1 MTVTTWLRGAAIVIA
16 LVGLVDPAWTARRQ
30 APVSVEVKGDGHS
43 AAAEEVRR
51 RLTAS
56 LSGEVTLDSDAE
68 PAAVV
73 LIGDAGAMKSIERD
87 TLPISTIAIAPP
99 IAPNARVVS
108 ADDPDP
114 VRVGWAATFRAVVEA
129 RGLAG
134 RTSRIVLEERTA
146 ELAHLEHRWS
156 REFEQFDVVLRY
168 TPPASGTSIVTLR
181 VVPLDGETTPS
192 DNAADLRLAVSGE
205 RFKILVHE
213 PRPSW
218 SVTFVRRALEEDPSF
233 DVSTLVQASKG
244 LEVRSG
250 TPPAGFTSDALEP
263 FDAVL
268 VGAPEEL
275 RASELDAL
283 KAFARRRG
291 GAVVLLPDRRP
302 SGRYLDLIPSP
313 QFDEVLVEN
322 PIELGSIA
330 GAPLRATELAVH
342 RAGVPGGE
350 ILASLDQGK
359 GRRSVVFEWPDG
371 AGRVLFSGAMDAWR
385 FRAAADDGFGRFWR
399 ARVAEAAMAAP
410 GRVEVTIRPGVPA
423 PDEPVTI
430 RACIRPTELEDAP
443 GGARTPAIR
452 ARLVAGD
459 GGVQFVR
466 LWPTAEQGVFDG
478 RFQAPRAGSYD
489 LQVDTA
495 TGVRPGDLN
504 VDAVLNVVA
513 GARHPSGDVA
523 GSAAAIRLI
532 PATTGGVAVSTADLA
547 PLERHLRSLSSG
559 DVERTVHP
567 ARSLV
572 LVMVFATLLCAEWTI
587 RRRIGKA

>member
-1 MTVTTWLRGAAIVIA
+1 MRVTTWLRGAAIVTA
-16 LVGLVDPAWTARRQ
+16 LVGLVDPAWTVRRR
-30 APVSVEVKGDGHS
+30 APVSIEVNAVGHP
-43 AAAEEVRR
+43 AAADEVRR

-73 LIGDAGAMKSIERD
+73 LVGAARPVTSMTRDA
-87 TLPISTIAIAPP
+87 LPISTVAIAPAA
-99 IAPNARVVS
+99 APNVRIVA

-114 VRVGWAATFRAVVEA
+114 VRVSWAATFHAAVEA
-129 RGLAG
+129 RGFAG
-134 RTSRIVLEERTA
+134 RTSRIVLEERGA

-156 REFEQFDVVLRY
+156 RESELFDVALRY

-181 VVPLDGETTPS
+181 VVPLDGETATS
-192 DNAADLRLAVSGE
+192 DNAADLRVTVSGD
-205 RFKILVHE
+205 RFRILVHE

-218 SVTFVRRALEEDPSF
+218 NVTFVRRALEEDSSF

-250 TPPAGFTSDALEP
+250 TPPVGLTTDALEP

-359 GRRSVVFEWPDG
+359 GRRPVVLEWPDG

-410 GRVEVTIRPGVPA
+410 KRVEVTIRPGVPA
-423 PDEPVTI
+423 PDEPVAI
-430 RACIRPTELEDAP
+430 RARIRQTEIAAAS

-452 ARLVAGD
+452 ARLVGAD
-459 GGVQFVR
+459 GSVQFVR

-478 RFQAPRAGSYD
+478 RFQAPPAGSYD

-495 TGVRPGDLN
+495 TGVHPRDLN
-504 VDAVLNVVA
+504 VDTVVSVVA
-513 GARHPSGDVA
+513 GARHPPGDVA
-523 GSAAAIRLI
+523 GSAAALRLI

-559 DVERTVHP
+559 DVERTVRP
-567 ARSLV
+567 ARSVV
-572 LVMVFATLLCAEWTI
+572 LVMAFTALLCAEWTI
-587 RRRIGKA
+587 RRRRGRA

>member
-1 MTVTTWLRGAAIVIA
+1 MTVTTWLRGAAIVTA
-16 LVGLVDPAWTARRQ
+16 LVGLVDPAWTARRR
-30 APVSVEVKGDGHS
+30 APVSIEVNAVGHPAAGDD
-43 AAAEEVRR
+43 VRR

-73 LIGDAGAMKSIERD
+73 LVGDARAMTSMTRD
-87 TLPISTIAIAPP
+87 AVPISTVAFAPP
-99 IAPNARVVS
+99 AAPNVRIVA

-114 VRVGWAATFRAVVEA
+114 VRVGWAATFHAAVEA

-134 RTSRIVLEERTA
+134 RTSRIVLEERGA
-146 ELAHLEHRWS
+146 ELGHLEHRWS
-156 REFEQFDVVLRY
+156 RESEQFDVALRY

-181 VVPLDGETTPS
+181 VVPLDGETTTS
-192 DNAADLRLAVSGE
+192 DNAADLRLAVSGD
-205 RFKILVHE
+205 RFRILVHE

-218 SVTFVRRALEEDPSF
+218 NVTFVRRALEEDPSF

-244 LEVRSG
+244 LEVRAG
-250 TPPAGFTSDALEP
+250 TPPAGLTTDALEP

-291 GAVVLLPDRRP
+291 GTVVLLPDRRP

-342 RAGVPGGE
+342 RAGVLGGE

-359 GRRSVVFEWPDG
+359 GRRPVVLEWPDG

-423 PDEPVTI
+423 PDEPVAI
-430 RACIRPTELEDAP
+430 RARIRPTELEDAP
-443 GGARTPAIR
+443 GGVRTPSIR
-452 ARLVAGD
+452 ARLVGGD
-459 GGVQFVR
+459 GSVQFVR

-478 RFQAPRAGSYD
+478 RFQAPPAGRYD

-495 TGVRPGDLN
+495 TGVRPRDLN
-504 VDAVLNVVA
+504 VDTVVSVVA

-523 GSAAAIRLI
+523 GSAAAVRLI

-559 DVERTVHP
+559 DVERTERP
-567 ARSLV
+567 AHSVALV
-572 LVMVFATLLCAEWTI
+572 IAFTALLCAEWTI
-587 RRRIGKA
+587 RRRRGRA